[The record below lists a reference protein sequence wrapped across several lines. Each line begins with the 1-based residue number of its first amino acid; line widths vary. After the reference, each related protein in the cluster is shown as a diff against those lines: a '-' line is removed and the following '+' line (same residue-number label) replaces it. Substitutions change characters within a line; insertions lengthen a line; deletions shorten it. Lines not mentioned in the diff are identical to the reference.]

1 MCGHNVP
8 QIVTLQELL
17 LKIEKAR
24 QRMSAKNPHRL
35 LFRQCGD
42 ALIQL
47 ATRVGELSEAQELQ
61 NAPTRPHAVGRIV
74 ITG

>member
-1 MCGHNVP
+1 MP
-8 QIVTLQELL
+8 IDITLRELL

-35 LFRQCGD
+35 LFRQCED

-47 ATRVGELSEAQELQ
+47 AQRVGEPSAIQESQ